1 VGSKSSKEEPGKLSG
16 SARNDCVEIRGARQ
30 NNLKGIDVDLPLGK
44 LTVVTGPS
52 GSGKSSLAFE
62 TIYAE
67 GQRRYVETFSPYMR
81 QFLDRMDKP
90 RVDDIRGIPPAIA
103 IEQSN
108 PVKTSRSTVGTMTEI
123 NDYLK
128 LLWPRVTRAF
138 CPNCR
143 REIRSETA
151 QSVTQQILAQ
161 FSSCHSER
169 SEAKVEGFLN
179 LSADEKKS
187 RDPSTS
193 LRSAQDDDRRKPTT
207 VLITFWV
214 AVPSKT
220 APRAFF
226 DFLQQQGYLRV
237 WIDNQIVRVD
247 ADSTIKRLGARVQVI
262 QDRIAI
268 REENRARL
276 VEAVE
281 TALRFGKGQ
290 VNIISTVEAGVPPA
304 TSERAADTSATTVS
318 EIPFSTGWHCAF
330 CDLDIR
336 PPAGGLF
343 SFNNPLGACPEC
355 RGFGR
360 TISIDLN
367 KAIPDRR
374 LSIKQG
380 VVRVFHGAEFGES
393 QKDLLRACAREDI
406 DINVPFEQ
414 LPKADQ
420 DFVIEGEKRSGD
432 YTEEDYEYDR
442 WYGVRGFFRWL
453 ESKTYKMHVRV
464 LLSRYRAYI
473 TCPSCKGGRYQPEAL
488 NYRIQG
494 AAVSSPPSQKGGLET
509 APPCLTLPEFQAL
522 SISDARDFLRT
533 IDISPNDSTARML
546 RDEICARLNY
556 LCEVG
561 VGYLT
566 LDRST
571 RTLSG
576 GEVQRVNLT
585 TCLGASLVNTLFVMD
600 EPSIGLHPRDVGQL
614 VRVMHNLRDKGNT
627 LLVVEHEEQ
636 IIRAAD
642 NLIDLGP
649 GRGEHGGELVWN
661 GPLEDFLAGDAKR
674 LGAHAPS
681 LTRDYLS
688 VRKSI
693 PVPKS
698 RRRSTTSIKIIGA
711 RQHNL
716 KNIDIDVPLG
726 VFACV
731 TGVSGSGKSTLIQD
745 VLYRNLLRT
754 RGQSSDQEPGA
765 CKSVIGADRF
775 GDALMVDQAPL
786 ARSPRSTPILY
797 LGLFD
802 RVRELFAA
810 QSEAIAQGLTAG
822 AFSFN
827 SGNGRCER
835 CSGTGYEKIEMQ
847 FLSDL
852 FVLCAECQG
861 KRFQPHIL
869 KVPLHEKSI
878 HDVLQ
883 LTVSEAIQFFAQIGE
898 ERGAQISR
906 GLRVLGEVGLG
917 YLRLGQPLNTL
928 SGGEAQRLKLVGHL
942 RGESVAAGVLPAR
955 NNGAAGTAA
964 CTEKRVGDL
973 FIFDE
978 PTTGL
983 HFDDVAML
991 LQLFQRLVDRGHSI
1005 VVIEHNLEV
1014 IKCADWIID
1023 LGPEAGDA
1031 GGEVVATGTPEQ
1043 IGKIKQSH
1051 TGEFLRRVL
1060 SKSLRALAVIP
1071 SQLLAT
1077 HEFHRG
1083 ESIDQLAGEGPHK
1096 ISRELERSF
1105 AYAQDDSVAL
1115 ARAAET
1121 PPRFHTSGRNGAI
1134 HVHGAR
1140 EHNLKNIDVRI
1151 PREQLVVITGLSGSG
1166 KSTLAFDIL
1175 FAEGQRRFLDSM
1187 SPYARQFVEQL
1198 EKPDVDLVSGLPPSV
1213 AIEQR
1218 VTRGGGKSTVATV
1231 TEVYHFLRLLFAKT
1245 GTQFCPDCN
1254 LPVTKQSVASIVKQ
1268 IEAAAKRGPLKI
1280 LAPLVKARKGFH
1292 TDVARWAER
1301 QGFDVLCVDG
1311 RLVPISHFRKLERFK
1326 EHSID
1331 VVVGAIDQKRIA
1343 KARDVAQRALEIG
1356 RGTARLLDS
1365 KNRLTVTSTE
1375 MSCPGCGRAFEELD
1389 PRLFSFNSPHGACEE
1404 CGGFGE
1410 IWDQD
1415 LQTGARSDGESV
1427 LENELSAERES
1438 EWIEEGEARE
1448 CPSCHGSRLNAVAR
1462 HVRVQGYTID
1472 QFISLSASEAARMID
1487 RLKFKDT
1494 YQTIAAGLVPEIQ
1507 QRLRFME
1514 KVGLGYLALGRSA
1527 KTLSGGE
1534 SQRIRL
1540 AAQLGSNLRGVL
1552 YVLDEPTIGLHPR
1565 DNLRLL
1571 EILTALRN
1579 KGNSLVVVE
1588 HDEETVRRADHIVD
1602 LGPRAGIHGGEVVA
1616 TGPLRDIENNSNSET
1631 ARWLKTPLCHPI
1643 RGSRRSLRGVENW
1656 IEVREARANNL
1667 KDIDVRFPVGR
1678 LSVITGI
1685 SGSGKSTL
1693 MHDVIWPAVCE
1704 PLKQKKR
1711 AKNGDLFKL
1720 VSGVQEIDAV
1730 YEVDQS
1736 PIGKTSRSTPG
1747 TYVKVFDEI
1756 RNLYAQLPVSRV
1768 RGYSASRFSFNTEG
1782 GRCETCKGQGV
1793 IKLEMNF
1800 LPRSYVPCEDC
1811 RGGRYNPQTLE
1822 VLYNEK
1828 SIGDVME
1835 MTIEEA
1841 AQFFSVHPKIA
1852 RPLSLLVDT
1861 GLGYLKLGQP
1871 SPTLSG
1877 GEAQRLKLVT
1887 QLKRGVSR
1895 AADERI
1901 RKMRKPGSTLY
1912 LLEEP
1917 TIGLHMAD
1925 IELLLNVLH
1934 RLVDEGNTVIVIEHN
1949 ISVIAEAD
1957 YIIDLGPEAGD
1968 AGGEVVACGTPEQV
1982 AKNRVSRTAPFLRK
1996 VLNTSRVL

>member
-1 VGSKSSKEEPGKLSG
+1 VGSKVVGKNRVAASSTT
-16 SARNDCVEIRGARQ
+16 DWVEIRGARQ
-30 NNLKGIDVDLPLGK
+30 NNLKHIDVDLPLGK

-108 PVKTSRSTVGTMTEI
+108 PVKSSRSTVGTMTEI

-128 LLWPRVTRAF
+128 LLWPRVARAF
-138 CPNCR
+138 CPSCS
-143 REIRSETA
+143 REIRLETA
-151 QSVTQQILAQ
+151 KSI
-161 FSSCHSER
+161 
-169 SEAKVEGFLN
+169 
-179 LSADEKKS
+179 ADQTCREFAG
-187 RDPSTS
+187 RN
-193 LRSAQDDDRRKPTT
+193 
-207 VLITFWV
+207 VLITFWIP
-214 AVPSKT
+214 VPAKT
-220 APRAFF
+220 EPRDFF

-237 WIDNQIVRVD
+237 WIDNEIVRVD
-247 ADSTIKRLGARVQVI
+247 AEPKIKRLGARVQVI

-268 REENRARL
+268 SEENRARL
-276 VEAVE
+276 VEAIE
-281 TALRFGKGQ
+281 TALRFGKGK
-290 VNIISTVEAGVPPA
+290 VNLIPVEAGVSPA
-304 TSERAADTSATTVS
+304 KSKDAADTAATTA
-318 EIPFSTGWHCAF
+318 IPFSSGWHCAH

-336 PPAGGLF
+336 PPSPGLF

-360 TISIDLN
+360 IIAIDLN
-367 KAIPDRR
+367 KAIPDRS

-380 VVRVFHGAEFGES
+380 VVRVFRGAEFGES
-393 QKDLLRACAREDI
+393 QKDLLRACAREEI
-406 DINVPFEQ
+406 DINVPFEE
-414 LPKADQ
+414 LPKTDQ
-420 DFVIEGEKRSGD
+420 NFVIEGEKRSGD
-432 YTEEDYEYDR
+432 YTDDDYENDR

-464 LLSRYRAYI
+464 LLSRYRAY
-473 TCPSCKGGRYQPEAL
+473 TMCPNCSGGRFQPEAL
-488 NYRIQG
+488 NFKISAIRDLQS
-494 AAVSSPPSQKGGLET
+494 ATL
-509 APPCLTLPEFQAL
+509 LTLPEFQAL
-522 SISDARDFLRT
+522 SISDARDFLSE
-533 IDISPNDSTARML
+533 IDIASTDATARML
-546 RDEICARLNY
+546 RNEICARLNY

-600 EPSIGLHPRDVGQL
+600 EPSIGLHPRDVGRL

-642 NLIDLGP
+642 NLIDIGP
-649 GRGEHGGELVWN
+649 GRGEGGGELVWN
-661 GPLEDFLAGDAKR
+661 GALDGFLNGAGAP
-674 LGAHAPS
+674 APS
-681 LTRDYLS
+681 LTREYLTG
-688 VRKSI
+688 RKSI
-693 PVPKS
+693 PTPKS
-698 RRRSTTSIKIIGA
+698 RRKSTSSIKIVGA

-716 KNIDIDVPLG
+716 KNIDVDLPLG
-726 VFACV
+726 VFACI
-731 TGVSGSGKSTLIQD
+731 TGVSGSGKSTLVHD
-745 VLYRNLLRT
+745 VLYRNLLRAK
-754 RGQSSDQEPGA
+754 GQLSDQEPGA
-765 CKSVIGADRF
+765 CKSVTGAHRIGDVV
-775 GDALMVDQAPL
+775 MVNQAPL
-786 ARSPRSTPILY
+786 ARTPRSTPILY
-797 LGLFD
+797 IGLYD

-810 QSEAIAQGLTAG
+810 QPEAMAQGLNAS

-827 SGNGRCER
+827 SGSGRCER

-852 FVLCAECQG
+852 YVRCSECEGQ
-861 KRFQPHIL
+861 RFQPHVL
-869 KVPLHEKSI
+869 KVKLSGKSI
-878 HDVLQ
+878 HDLLE

-898 ERGAQISR
+898 GKNLSKP
-906 GLRVLGEVGLG
+906 LKVLDEVGLG

-928 SGGEAQRLKLVGHL
+928 SGGESQRLKLVRHL
-942 RGESVAAGVLPAR
+942 AETHNAR
-955 NNGAAGTAA
+955 SPTDGQSQNGS
-964 CTEKRVGDL
+964 L

-983 HFDDVAML
+983 HFDDVAIL
-991 LQLFQRLVDRGHSI
+991 LRLFQRLVENGHSI
-1005 VVIEHNLEV
+1005 LVIEHNLEV

-1023 LGPEAGDA
+1023 LGPEAGDD
-1031 GGEVVATGTPEQ
+1031 GGEVVAAGTPEE
-1043 IGKIKQSH
+1043 ITRVEKSH
-1051 TGEFLRRVL
+1051 TGKFLQQVF
-1060 SKSLRALAVIP
+1060 SKSLKPLHVIP
-1071 SQLLAT
+1071 SP
-1077 HEFHRG
+1077 EN
-1083 ESIDQLAGEGPHK
+1083 GEGPHK
-1096 ISRELERSF
+1096 TSRELERSF
-1105 AYAQDDSVAL
+1105 AYAQDDNTEL
-1115 ARAAET
+1115 TRAAET
-1121 PPRFHTSGRNGAI
+1121 APRFRATGRNGAI
-1134 HVHGAR
+1134 SIHGAR
-1140 EHNLKNIDVRI
+1140 EHNLKDIDVKI
-1151 PREQLVVITGLSGSG
+1151 PRDQMVVITGLSGSG

-1198 EKPDVDLVSGLPPSV
+1198 EKPDVDLVEGLPPSV

-1245 GTQFCPDCN
+1245 GTQFCPDCDV
-1254 LPVTKQSVASIVKQ
+1254 PVEKQSVAAIVKQ
-1268 IEAAAKRGPLKI
+1268 VESAAKRGALRV

-1292 TDVARWAER
+1292 TDVAHWAER
-1301 QGFDVLCVDG
+1301 QGFDTLYVDG
-1311 RLVPISHFRKLERFK
+1311 KLIPVSQFRKLERFK
-1326 EHSID
+1326 EHTID
-1331 VVVGAIDQKRIA
+1331 VVVGVINAKRGLN
-1343 KARDVAQRALEIG
+1343 ARDLTQRALVIG

-1365 KNRLTVTSTE
+1365 KNRLIVMSTE
-1375 MSCPGCGRAFEELD
+1375 MSCPSCGRAFEELD

-1410 IWDQD
+1410 IWDSD
-1415 LQTGARSDGESV
+1415 LQTGANDNGESI
-1427 LENELSAERES
+1427 LENELAAERES
-1438 EWIEEGEARE
+1438 EWIDEEDARE
-1448 CPSCHGSRLNAVAR
+1448 CPSCRGSRLNAVAR
-1462 HVRVQGYTID
+1462 HVRLQKYAINDFTA
-1472 QFISLSASEAARMID
+1472 LSASEARKLMGKLRFRGAQ
-1487 RLKFKDT
+1487 K
-1494 YQTIAAGLVPEIQ
+1494 TIAGELLPEIQ

-1514 KVGLGYLALGRSA
+1514 NVGLGYLALGRSA

-1565 DNLRLL
+1565 DNFRLL
-1571 EILTALRN
+1571 DTLAALRK
-1579 KGNSLVVVE
+1579 KGNSLVIVE
-1588 HDEETVRRADHIVD
+1588 HDDETMRRADHVVD
-1602 LGPRAGIHGGEVVA
+1602 LGPRAGAHGGEVVVQG
-1616 TGPLRDIENNSNSET
+1616 TLRDIERAKNSET
-1631 ARWLKTPLCHPI
+1631 GRCLKTPLCHPI
-1643 RGSRRSLRGVENW
+1643 RKTRRALRDVENW
-1656 IEVREARANNL
+1656 IEVRGARVNNL
-1667 KDIDVRFPVGR
+1667 KGIGVRFPIGR

-1693 MHDVIWPAVCE
+1693 MHEVLWPAVRDE
-1704 PLKQKKR
+1704 LEKR
-1711 AKNGDLFKL
+1711 KRSGNGDLFKL
-1720 VSGVQEIDAV
+1720 VSGAAEIEAV

-1747 TYVKVFDEI
+1747 TYIKVFDEI

-1768 RGYSASRFSFNTEG
+1768 RGYSASRFSFNAEG

-1800 LPRSYVPCEDC
+1800 LPSSHVPCEDC
-1811 RGGRYNPQTLE
+1811 RCRRYNSQTLE

-1841 AQFFSVHPKIA
+1841 AQFFSAHPKIA

-1887 QLKRGVSR
+1887 QLKRGVNR
-1895 AADERI
+1895 AANERI

-1925 IELLLNVLH
+1925 VELLLNVLH

-1949 ISVIAEAD
+1949 LSVIAEAD
-1957 YIIDLGPEAGD
+1957 YMVDLGPEAGAD
-1968 AGGEVVACGTPEQV
+1968 GGEIVAFGTPEEV
-1982 AKNRVSRTAPFLRK
+1982 AKNRISRTAPFLRK
-1996 VLNTSRVL
+1996 VLKPSRTSKRLSS